1 MYKSI
6 KQYLKKVSITLN
18 FISISIPKTKFKLL
32 SSLLSEHYVETFSG
46 SHMTLEKKNRT
57 KLMYKFIFCLI

>member
-18 FISISIPKTKFKLL
+18 FISISIPKIKFKLL
-32 SSLLSEHYVETFSG
+32 SSFLSEHYVKTFSG
-46 SHMTLEKKNRT
+46 SHMTLETKNST
-57 KLMYKFIFCLI
+57 KLINL